1 MDKKSHSLNWEETKM
16 KVEVQTKHIDELTTV
31 TTIKYNMY
39 DRKHR
44 EERGSLVLKLGNE
57 GFKHVTT
64 VEYDY
69 WKGDVLQKVENV
81 FKFKPEKEE
90 KVPFEPN
97 QLELVEEPNLFN
109 FIEPEGEE
117 TAVTE
122 LQPDWFQVDMMVS
135 VKDIAVFYGVSQKR
149 VNEVIEELHFETY
162 PGSGKYT
169 RRFRSIGGTDQ
180 PRLEMIHSKLTEL
193 IQIYL
198 TKKEKDTMKKREII
212 KAIRKAVSEV
222 VETKAQFIQ
231 VLMGAGIR
239 VGVQPRKAV
248 ALAEDIFFKDFE
260 RANNRVCKDTLFDI
274 IEDLNPSWRLA

>member
-1 MDKKSHSLNWEETKM
+1 M

-57 GFKHVTT
+57 GFKHITT
-64 VEYDY
+64 IEHDY
-69 WKGDVLQKVENV
+69 WKVDVLQKTGDPRKEI
-81 FKFKPEKEE
+81 KEE
-90 KVPFEPN
+90 EKAPFEPD

-109 FIEPEGEE
+109 YIELEGPN
-117 TAVTE
+117 VTE
-122 LQPDWFQVDMMVS
+122 LQPDWFRVDMMVS

-180 PRLEMIHSKLTEL
+180 PRLEMIHSKL
-193 IQIYL
+193 
-198 TKKEKDTMKKREII
+198 
-212 KAIRKAVSEV
+212 
-222 VETKAQFIQ
+222 
-231 VLMGAGIR
+231 
-239 VGVQPRKAV
+239 
-248 ALAEDIFFKDFE
+248 
-260 RANNRVCKDTLFDI
+260 
-274 IEDLNPSWRLA
+274 IE

>member
-1 MDKKSHSLNWEETKM
+1 M
-16 KVEVQTKHIDELTTV
+16 KVEVHTKHIDELTTV

-57 GFKHVTT
+57 GFKHITT
-64 VEYDY
+64 IEHDY
-69 WKGDVLQKVENV
+69 WKVDVLQKTGDPCKEI
-81 FKFKPEKEE
+81 KEE
-90 KVPFEPN
+90 EKAPFEPD

-109 FIEPEGEE
+109 YIELEGPN
-117 TAVTE
+117 VTE
-122 LQPDWFQVDMMVS
+122 LQPDWFRVDMMVS

-180 PRLEMIHSKLTEL
+180 PRLEMIHSKLIEL

-198 TKKEKDTMKKREII
+198 TKREGNTMKKREII
-212 KAIRKAVSEV
+212 KSIHKEVSEV
-222 VETKAQFIQ
+222 SETKAQFIQ
-231 VLMGAGIR
+231 VLMGAVIR

-248 ALAEDIFFKDFE
+248 ALAEDIFSKDFE
-260 RANNRVCKDTLFDI
+260 RANNRVCKNTLFDI
-274 IEDLNPSWRLA
+274 IEDLNPDWWLA